1 MSPPRPVRA
10 IAFDMDGLLLDS
22 ETLFR
27 DALFDVADARGI
39 DFPQELFLS
48 MVGLPGATNRVQVS
62 AHFGASFDYDDFIL
76 GVKARFRVLAPNRL
90 TLKPG
95 ADALINAS
103 RNAGLPVALVTSS
116 GRETAEYQLDLF
128 GLFSKFDAVVAGG
141 EAARGKPWPDPY
153 LEAARRLEIDPV
165 HCLAFEDS
173 HNGVRAA
180 HAAGMMTVMVPDLLP
195 PTDEIAALCAAV
207 IPTLE
212 HAMIW
217 VRP

>member
-10 IAFDMDGLLLDS
+10 VAFDMDGLLLDS
-22 ETLFR
+22 EALFR
-27 DALFDVADARGI
+27 DALFDVADARGLN
-39 DFPQELFLS
+39 FPQDLFLS

-62 AHFGASFDYDDFIL
+62 AHFGEGFDYDDFIL
-76 GVKARFRVLAPNRL
+76 GVKARFRVLMPERL

-95 ADALINAS
+95 ADDLVAAS
-103 RNAGLPVALVTSS
+103 RAAGLPVALVTSS
-116 GRETAEYQLDLF
+116 GRETAEFQLEPF
-128 GLFSKFDAVVAGG
+128 GLLAQFDAIVAGG

-153 LEAARRLEIDPV
+153 LEAARRLDIDPV

-195 PTDEIAALCAAV
+195 PTDEIAALCTAV
-207 IPTLE
+207 MPSLE
-212 HAMIW
+212 HAMGW